1 MVTTSYQVKGMTCT
15 HCANS
20 VSTEVGAIPGVTEV
34 TVEIA
39 SGEVTVSSTEPVD
52 VQALR
57 AAVDEAG
64 YELVTP

>member
-1 MVTTSYQVKGMTCT
+1 MITKKYEVKGMTCS
-15 HCANS
+15 HCVNA

-34 TVEIA
+34 AVDLTT
-39 SGEVTVSSTEPVD
+39 GQVTVNSTEPVD

-57 AAVDEAG
+57 NAVDEAG